1 MKKENESEYTLVD
14 DDGIEDFLDDFIAD
28 MPLEILEEV
37 RKQDIAAG
45 EDTEIIDKAIRE
57 RKRRD
62 KIIQQEQE
70 SQRKIEEAEQKKWRK
85 IHRRAAL
92 YGLLNGL
99 SNSKSNKDLTDTD
112 NLMPWE
118 EDLVKKKEYE
128 PYHFE
133 EEEMEEDD
141 YYYEDD

>member
-1 MKKENESEYTLVD
+1 MKEIENESEYTLVD
-14 DDGIEDFLDDFIAD
+14 DEGLEDVLDDFIAE
-28 MPLEILEEV
+28 MPIEVLEEV
-37 RKQDIAAG
+37 RKQDIANG
-45 EDTEIIDKAIRE
+45 EDTEIIDKAILE

-62 KIIQQEQE
+62 EIIQQEQE
-70 SQRKIEEAEQKKWRK
+70 RQEAEQKKWKK

-99 SNSKSNKDLTDTD
+99 SNSKSNKDSTDTD

-118 EDLVKKKEYE
+118 EDLVNKKEYE

-133 EEEMEEDD
+133 EEDMEEDD

>member
-1 MKKENESEYTLVD
+1 MKEIENESEYTLVD
-14 DDGIEDFLDDFIAD
+14 DEGLEDVLDDFIAE
-28 MPLEILEEV
+28 MPIEVLEEV

-62 KIIQQEQE
+62 EIIQQEE
-70 SQRKIEEAEQKKWRK
+70 ERQRRIEEKEKKKWKK

-99 SNSKSNKDLTDTD
+99 SNSKSNKDSTDTD

-133 EEEMEEDD
+133 EEDME
-141 YYYEDD
+141 

>member
-1 MKKENESEYTLVD
+1 MNDDGSKEHLLID
-14 DDGIEDFLDDFIAD
+14 GDGIEDFLDDFIAD
-28 MPLEILEEV
+28 MPLEVLEEV

-62 KIIQQEQE
+62 EIIRQEQE
-70 SQRKIEEAEQKKWRK
+70 RQEAEQKKWKK

-99 SNSKSNKDLTDTD
+99 SNSKSNKDSIDTD

-133 EEEMEEDD
+133 EEDMEEDD
-141 YYYEDD
+141 FYYEDD